1 MKPLNVMVDFH
12 HASLLNS
19 FILLFENR
27 LGGNVYRPIGLE
39 WAEKGFWNIYDH
51 PATRAQF
58 LTMDQGYR
66 PTDGTAPLNNI
77 EQVQDNV
84 YYCQDIDSGYY
95 NKAITLGTFFEMDID
110 IIIATIPQHVEPFYR
125 LAGLHKNHPKV
136 IYQIGNSWNV
146 PFDTPIK
153 NIMSSARLPFK
164 PEGFNVIEYHQ
175 EFDTNIFN
183 PQEFIMQYGYS
194 IDGVDHKTGDEIPMP
209 PPQNIFS
216 FVNCFNV
223 DQLFAGDW
231 QLFEK
236 LESLM
241 PDWNFRAY
249 GGQCRDGAAHGS
261 QELADKMREAKFI
274 WHTKNGGDGYGHV
287 LHNSAAVGRPLI
299 ARRQYYVD
307 KMGGDLM
314 IDGVTAIL
322 IDNLN
327 PEEIIQKINHYSDPI
342 IYTDMCRA
350 VYKNFCEKVMFDKEA
365 DQIKTFLENLV

>member
-66 PTDGTAPLNNI
+66 PVDGTAPLNNI
-77 EQVQDNV
+77 GQVQDNV
-84 YYCQDIDSGYY
+84 YYCQDIDSGSY
-95 NKAITLGTFFEMDID
+95 NKAITLDTFFDMDID
-110 IIIATIPQHVEPFYR
+110 IIIATIPQHVEPFNR
-125 LAGLHKNHPKV
+125 LSALHKNHPKV

-146 PFDTPIK
+146 PFDTPVK
-153 NIMSSARLPFK
+153 NIMASARLPFK
-164 PEGFNVIEYHQ
+164 PEGFNIVEYHQ
-175 EFDTNIFN
+175 EFDTKIFRPEN
-183 PQEFIMQYGYS
+183 YVMQFGV
-194 IDGVDHKTGDEIPMP
+194 IENGVDKKIGDEIPIGP
-209 PPQNIFS
+209 ANNIYS

-223 DQLFAGDW
+223 DGLFALDW

-236 LESLM
+236 VEGLM
-241 PDWNFRAY
+241 PDWKFRAY

-261 QELADKMREAKFI
+261 QELADRMRESRFI
-274 WHTKNGGDGYGHV
+274 WHTKCGGDGYGHV

-299 ARRQYYVD
+299 ARRQYYTD

-322 IDNLN
+322 IDGLN
-327 PEEIIQKINHYSDPI
+327 PEEIIQKIVYYNDPVR
-342 IYTDMCRA
+342 YYDMCQA
-350 VYKNFCEKVMFDKEA
+350 VYKNFCKNVMFEKEA
-365 DQIKTFLENLV
+365 EDIKLFLSKLL